1 MGSDFIFKCLKNRRG
16 GGWKSF
22 PHVLSWD
29 RTDWRLVSDG
39 WVAILL
45 LLLLLSIASIALVD
59 GWVGILLLQL
69 NE

>member
-1 MGSDFIFKCLKNRRG
+1 MWGRISYLNVSKIDE